1 MYQKWNVEYKILYQK
16 YFGHLHLR
24 SKKLLAIFFAPR
36 KIVNIGTI
44 AVFIVA
50 PLKLQIAVANLAN
63 TLFLY

>member
-1 MYQKWNVEYKILYQK
+1 MLSTKFFIGNILVI
-16 YFGHLHLR
+16 FISEVR
-24 SKKLLAIFFAPR
+24 SYWQFFFAPR
-36 KIVNIGTI
+36 KIANIGTI